1 MYSSSTGTKV
11 DATLD
16 TRLLTKDGQEQ
27 IKKEYEDMG
36 ENMSIIANTLPDANS
51 DNPVESAIGNIWNL
65 IAHGTLD
72 ILPSSKNYGGVLRN
86 VPIWFGEEDNLFTV
100 DGEGNKLYINGIL
113 NFSSDEAREGGRNLI
128 GDDKFKNAYNP
139 SSGILGDLIEAG
151 IDVLPLWQTGI
162 SKQIDKVQNQENWTD
177 IYLHSQGHLISQYNP
192 NPNSNYHSYGA
203 PMSDSKIK
211 KIFNIQED
219 SNIQK
224 NDGDPVA
231 KPWII
236 FTPWKF
242 ITEDGHGTENYGA
255 SKKAKEQG
263 VK

>member
-1 MYSSSTGTKV
+1 MK
-11 DATLD
+11 
-16 TRLLTKDGQEQ
+16 Q
-27 IKKEYEDMG
+27 EYEEMDK
-36 ENMSIIANTLPDANS
+36 NMQIIAKTLPNANS
-51 DNPVESAIGNIWNL
+51 DNLVESTIGTMWDW

-72 ILPSSKNYGGVLRN
+72 ILPSNGNNGGILRN
-86 VPIWFGEEDNLFTV
+86 VPIWFGEKDSLFTV

-113 NFSSDEAREGGRNLI
+113 NFSSKDAREGGKNLI
-128 GDDKFKNAYNP
+128 GDDKFQNAYNP
-139 SSGILGDLIEAG
+139 SSGILGDLIEVG

-177 IYLHSQGHLISQYNP
+177 IYLHSQAHLISQYNP
-192 NPNSNYHSYGA
+192 NPNVNYYSYGA
-203 PMSDSKIK
+203 PMFNSKIK

-224 NDGDPVA
+224 NNGDPVA

-242 ITEDGHGTENYGA
+242 ITEDGHGTKNYGA
-255 SKKAKEQG
+255 SK
-263 VK
+263 